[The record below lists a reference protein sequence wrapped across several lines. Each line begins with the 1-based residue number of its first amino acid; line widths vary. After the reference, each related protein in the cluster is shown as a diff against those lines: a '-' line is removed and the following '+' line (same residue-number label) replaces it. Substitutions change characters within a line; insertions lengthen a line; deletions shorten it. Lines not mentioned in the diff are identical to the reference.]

1 VEERRRAA
9 AGADVQAR
17 HRREVLDEM
26 RRAGALALAAL
37 TLVACGSSGLKI
49 DAPADGG
56 DGASS
61 DAPRIDA
68 RDDAAVDEAPVD
80 APPAGFRAYDITA
93 TVTVTP
99 PAGEGG
105 WVDFP
110 KTHVFTLAWDPGT
123 GTAFVGGGGNFSSTE
138 VTTTDDPTFTSQTWQ
153 ADVPLADSCEG
164 VAHIRYE
171 HATFSL
177 TAGALTG
184 TASGTVSYMTGD
196 LVLQAN
202 ITATL
207 AGILDA
213 TAPSFTAPQSPVD
226 PLAPLAFVASEPLA
240 PTSQASL
247 VGTVSG
253 DVVALS
259 AQSIDNQER
268 ATRAFLVPNVMLRA
282 GETYTLVTDAVV
294 DFVGNK
300 PAAGASFSTE
310 AAPPLVP
317 EDGFESV
324 TGTMFGGAGVLRGG
338 TLTPIAGQTS
348 LLLNTG
354 FGGGFGFLPYDLGSS
369 LKVRLAVSPGDTV
382 VRFDD
387 ELIAPDPI
395 DQASFV
401 GAIRVA
407 STGGDVGA
415 AMNVDGKDFAKVT
428 LPQDGDVYITPVTTY
443 EIPLPAGAAGE
454 VTLEIVGV
462 TFACGL
468 PPSPTVLVLDNLR
481 VE

>member
-1 VEERRRAA
+1 MTSV
-9 AGADVQAR
+9 DAR
-17 HRREVLDEM
+17 GD
-26 RRAGALALAAL
+26 AL
-37 TLVACGSSGLKI
+37 V
-49 DAPADGG
+49 
-56 DGASS
+56 DGAPS
-61 DAPRIDA
+61 DAPSDVPSDA
-68 RDDAAVDEAPVD
+68 PSRGDAHDGSGDLAVDEAPGD
-80 APPAGFRAYDITA
+80 ALPAGFRAYDVTA

-99 PAGEGG
+99 PAGTGS
-105 WVDFP
+105 WADFP

-123 GTAFVGGGGNFSSTE
+123 GTAFAGGGGNFS
-138 VTTTDDPTFTSQTWQ
+138 TTTVATTDNRTFTSQTWW
-153 ADVPLADSCEG
+153 ADVPLTDSCEG
-164 VAHIRYE
+164 VAHIKYD
-171 HATFSL
+171 HATFAL
-177 TAGALTG
+177 AAGALAG
-184 TASGTVSYMTGD
+184 TASGTVSYTTGD

-207 AGILDA
+207 AGALDA
-213 TAPSFTAPQSPVD
+213 TAPSFTAPKSPVD
-226 PLAPLAFVASEPLA
+226 PLAQLAFVASEPLA
-240 PTSQASL
+240 PTSRASL
-247 VGTVSG
+247 VGAASG

-259 AQSIDNQER
+259 PQSIDNQAR
-268 ATRAFLVPNVMLRA
+268 ATRAFLTPNVMLRP
-282 GETYTLVTDAVV
+282 GETYTLVTDSVV
-294 DFVGNK
+294 DFVGQK
-300 PAAGASFSTE
+300 PIADVTFSTP
-310 AAPPLVP
+310 APAPLVP

-369 LKVRLAVSPGDTV
+369 LTVRLAVSPGDTV

-407 STGGDVGA
+407 STGGTVGT

-443 EIPLPAGAAGE
+443 EIPLPAGASGE
-454 VTLEIVGV
+454 ITFEIVGV